1 MKDEPFLVDFQ
12 TLVTLRLGLQFYI
25 LRLIIIFRNTFTVS
39 ANFQRTRINFVQK
52 VQEVPHK
59 PGVYLMRDR
68 IGRVIY
74 VGKAKDL
81 RKRLS
86 NYFTPSRRNRSDIKT
101 RALVDSIWDFEIN
114 TVRTE
119 KEALLLEGKLIKE
132 YRPKY
137 NVVFRDDKR
146 FLMLKINLS
155 DLLPKF
161 QLVRVRKDD
170 GAKYYGPFPHSG
182 ALRFT
187 YDWLN
192 KNFGL
197 RTCRAK
203 LPGKS
208 QYKHCNDDVIRNCSA
223 PCVQKVDADEYKIQ
237 VDKACQ
243 FLEGDWKERVSEFEG
258 LMKRASQNSDY
269 EGAANYRDMI
279 FSLRKTLEPS
289 RKFTRGRGMPSP
301 NIDPLSDI
309 NELKEFLGMSCVP
322 RIMECFDISNISSTH
337 IVASMVRF
345 ENGVPDN
352 ANYRR
357 YRIKGVKKQNDFTS
371 MAEVVRRRY
380 SGILLDVKK
389 SSGDILDYNQEA
401 PIEALKRIG
410 KKAHSVKLPDLV
422 VVDGGKGQL
431 SSALNELRRLGIEE
445 LPIIGLAKK
454 NEEVFM
460 PGNSFPLQIPHE
472 TGALKLLQRIRDEAH
487 RFANGY
493 HQLLM
498 KRRIEESIL
507 DECPGVNEHRKKILL
522 KEFGS
527 VARLRR
533 AKIEKIAEIKGISP
547 QNARHIKEYLN

>member
-25 LRLIIIFRNTFTVS
+25 LRLIIIFRNTFKVS

-52 VQEVPHK
+52 LQEVPHK

-155 DLLPKF
+155 DALPKF

-243 FLEGDWKERVSEFEG
+243 FLDGAWKERVSEFEG

>member
-1 MKDEPFLVDFQ
+1 MKDDPFLVDFQ

-25 LRLIIIFRNTFTVS
+25 LRLIIIFRNTSRVS
-39 ANFQRTRINFVQK
+39 ANFQRSRINFVQK
-52 VQEVPHK
+52 LQETPHK

-86 NYFTPSRRNRSDIKT
+86 NYFTPSRKKRFDIKT
-101 RALVDSIWDFEIN
+101 RALVESIWDFEIN

-155 DLLPKF
+155 DSLPKF

-170 GAKYYGPFPHSG
+170 GAKYYGPFPHSS

-208 QYKHCNDDVIRNCSA
+208 QYKHCSDDVIRNCSA
-223 PCVQKVDADEYKIQ
+223 PCVGKVDEEEYKIK

-243 FLEGDWKERVSEFEG
+243 FLEGTWKERVSEFEN
-258 LMKRASQNSDY
+258 LMERAAQSSDY

-301 NIDPLSDI
+301 NINPLNDI
-309 NELKEFLGMSCVP
+309 NELKEFLGMDCVP

-357 YRIKGVKKQNDFTS
+357 YRIKSVKKQNDFTS

-380 SGILLDVKK
+380 SGILRDAKK
-389 SSGDILDYNQEA
+389 ISGDILDYNQEV
-401 PIEALKRIG
+401 PIEAMKRIG
-410 KKAHSVKLPDLV
+410 KKSPSVKLPDLV

-431 SSALNELRRLGIEE
+431 SSALKELRRLGIEE

-454 NEEVFM
+454 NEEVFI
-460 PGNSFPLQIPHE
+460 PGNSSPLQIPHE

-507 DECPGVNEHRKKILL
+507 DDCPGVNVHRKKILL

-527 VARLRR
+527 VVRLRR
-533 AKIEKIAEIKGISP
+533 AKVEKIAKIKGISV
-547 QNARHIKEYLN
+547 QNARSIKEYLN

>member
-1 MKDEPFLVDFQ
+1 MKDDPFLVDFQ

-25 LRLIIIFRNTFTVS
+25 LRLIIIFRNTSRVS
-39 ANFQRTRINFVQK
+39 ANFQRSRINFVQK
-52 VQEVPHK
+52 LQETPHK

-86 NYFTPSRRNRSDIKT
+86 NYFTPSRRNRFDIKT
-101 RALVDSIWDFEIN
+101 KALVESIWDFEIN

-155 DLLPKF
+155 DSLPKF

-170 GAKYYGPFPHSG
+170 GAKYYGPFPHSS

-208 QYKHCNDDVIRNCSA
+208 QYKHCSDDVIRNCSA
-223 PCVQKVDADEYKIQ
+223 PCVGKVDEEEYKIK

-243 FLEGDWKERVSEFEG
+243 FLEGTWKERISEFEN
-258 LMKRASQNSDY
+258 LMERAAQSSDY

-301 NIDPLSDI
+301 NINPLNDI
-309 NELKEFLGMSCVP
+309 NELKEFLGMDCVP

-357 YRIKGVKKQNDFTS
+357 YRIKSVKKQNDFTS

-380 SGILLDVKK
+380 SGILRDAKK
-389 SSGDILDYNQEA
+389 ISGDILDYNQEV
-401 PIEALKRIG
+401 PIEAMKRVG
-410 KKAHSVKLPDLV
+410 KKSPSVKLPDLV

-431 SSALNELRRLGIEE
+431 SSALKELRRLGIEE

-454 NEEVFM
+454 NEEVFI
-460 PGNSFPLQIPHE
+460 PGNSSPLQIPHE

-507 DECPGVNEHRKKILL
+507 DDCPGVNGHRKKILL

-527 VARLRR
+527 VVRLRR
-533 AKIEKIAEIKGISP
+533 AKVEKIAKIKGISV
-547 QNARHIKEYLN
+547 QNARSIKEYLN

>member
-1 MKDEPFLVDFQ
+1 
-12 TLVTLRLGLQFYI
+12 
-25 LRLIIIFRNTFTVS
+25 
-39 ANFQRTRINFVQK
+39 
-52 VQEVPHK
+52 
-59 PGVYLMRDR
+59 MRDR

-155 DLLPKF
+155 DSLPKF

>member
-1 MKDEPFLVDFQ
+1 M
-12 TLVTLRLGLQFYI
+12 
-25 LRLIIIFRNTFTVS
+25 S
-39 ANFQRTRINFVQK
+39 ANFQRSRINFVQK
-52 VQEVPHK
+52 LQETPHK

-86 NYFTPSRRNRSDIKT
+86 NYFTPSRRNRFDIKT
-101 RALVDSIWDFEIN
+101 KALVESIWDFEIN

-155 DLLPKF
+155 DSLPKF

-170 GAKYYGPFPHSG
+170 GAKYYGPFPHSS

-208 QYKHCNDDVIRNCSA
+208 QYKHCSDDVIRNCSA
-223 PCVQKVDADEYKIQ
+223 PCVGKVDEEEYKIK

-243 FLEGDWKERVSEFEG
+243 FLEGTWKERVSEFEN
-258 LMKRASQNSDY
+258 LMERAAQSSDY

-279 FSLRKTLEPS
+279 FSLKKTLEPS

-301 NIDPLSDI
+301 NINPLNDI
-309 NELKEFLGMSCVP
+309 TELKEFLGMNCVP

-380 SGILLDVKK
+380 SGILRDAKK
-389 SSGDILDYNQEA
+389 ISGDILDYNQEV
-401 PIEALKRIG
+401 PIEAMKRVG
-410 KKAHSVKLPDLV
+410 KKSPSVKLPDLV

-431 SSALNELRRLGIEE
+431 SSALKELRRLGIEE

-454 NEEVFM
+454 NEEVFI
-460 PGNSFPLQIPHE
+460 PGNSSPLQIPHE

-507 DECPGVNEHRKKILL
+507 DDCPGVNGHRKKILL

-527 VARLRR
+527 VVRLRR
-533 AKIEKIAEIKGISP
+533 AKVEKIAKIKGISV
-547 QNARHIKEYLN
+547 QNARSIKEYLN

>member
-1 MKDEPFLVDFQ
+1 MKDDPFLVDFQ

-25 LRLIIIFRNTFTVS
+25 LRLIIIFRNTSRVS
-39 ANFQRTRINFVQK
+39 ANFQRSRINFVQK
-52 VQEVPHK
+52 LQDVPHK

-86 NYFTPSRRNRSDIKT
+86 NYFTPSRRKRFDIKT
-101 RALVDSIWDFEIN
+101 RALVESIWDFEIN

-155 DLLPKF
+155 DSLPKF

-170 GAKYYGPFPHSG
+170 GAKYYGPFPHSS

-203 LPGKS
+203 LPGKF
-208 QYKHCNDDVIRNCSA
+208 QYKHCSDDVIRNCSA
-223 PCVQKVDADEYKIQ
+223 PCVGKVDEEEYKIK
-237 VDKACQ
+237 VDKACK
-243 FLEGDWKERVSEFEG
+243 FLEGTWKERVSEFEG
-258 LMKRASQNSDY
+258 LMKRAAQSSDY

-301 NIDPLSDI
+301 NIDPLNDI
-309 NELKEFLGMSCVP
+309 NELKEFLGMDCVP

-380 SGILLDVKK
+380 SGILRDAKK
-389 SSGDILDYNQEA
+389 ISGDILDYNQEV
-401 PIEALKRIG
+401 PTEAMKRIS
-410 KKAHSVKLPDLV
+410 KKSPSVKLPDLV

-431 SSALNELRRLGIEE
+431 SSALKELRRLGIEE

-460 PGNSFPLQIPHE
+460 PGNSSPLQIPHE

-507 DECPGVNEHRKKILL
+507 DDCPGVNGHRKKILL

-527 VARLRR
+527 VVRLRR
-533 AKIEKIAEIKGISP
+533 AKVEKIAKIKGISP
-547 QNARHIKEYLN
+547 QNARSIKEYLN

>member
-1 MKDEPFLVDFQ
+1 MKDDPFLVDFQ

-25 LRLIIIFRNTFTVS
+25 LRLIIIFRNTSRVS
-39 ANFQRTRINFVQK
+39 ANFQRSRINFVQK
-52 VQEVPHK
+52 LQETPHK

-86 NYFTPSRRNRSDIKT
+86 NYFTPSRKKRFDIKT
-101 RALVDSIWDFEIN
+101 RALVESIWDFEIN

-155 DLLPKF
+155 DSLPKF

-170 GAKYYGPFPHSG
+170 GAKYYGPFPHSS

-208 QYKHCNDDVIRNCSA
+208 QYKHCSDDVIRNCSA
-223 PCVQKVDADEYKIQ
+223 PCVGKVDEEEYKIK

-243 FLEGDWKERVSEFEG
+243 FLEGTWKERVSEFEN
-258 LMKRASQNSDY
+258 LMERAAQSSDY

-301 NIDPLSDI
+301 NINPLNDI
-309 NELKEFLGMSCVP
+309 NELKEFLGMDRVP

-357 YRIKGVKKQNDFTS
+357 YRIKSVKKQNDFTS

-380 SGILLDVKK
+380 SGILRDAKK
-389 SSGDILDYNQEA
+389 ISGDILDYNQEV
-401 PIEALKRIG
+401 PIEAMKRVG
-410 KKAHSVKLPDLV
+410 KKSPSVKLPDLV

-431 SSALNELRRLGIEE
+431 SSALKELRRLGIEE

-454 NEEVFM
+454 NEEVFI
-460 PGNSFPLQIPHE
+460 PGNSSPLQIPRE

-507 DECPGVNEHRKKILL
+507 DDCPGVNGHRKKILL

-527 VARLRR
+527 VVRLRR
-533 AKIEKIAEIKGISP
+533 AKVEKIAKIKGISV
-547 QNARHIKEYLN
+547 QNARSIKEYLN

>member
-1 MKDEPFLVDFQ
+1 MKDDPFLVDFQ

-25 LRLIIIFRNTFTVS
+25 LRLIIIFRNTSRVS
-39 ANFQRTRINFVQK
+39 ANFQRSRINFVQK
-52 VQEVPHK
+52 LQETPHK

-86 NYFTPSRRNRSDIKT
+86 NYFTPSRKKRFDIKT
-101 RALVDSIWDFEIN
+101 RALVESIWDFEIN

-155 DLLPKF
+155 DSLPKF

-170 GAKYYGPFPHSG
+170 GAKYYGPFPHSS

-208 QYKHCNDDVIRNCSA
+208 QYKHCSDDVIRNCSA
-223 PCVQKVDADEYKIQ
+223 PCVGKVDEEEYKIK

-243 FLEGDWKERVSEFEG
+243 FLEGTWKERVSEFEN
-258 LMKRASQNSDY
+258 LMERAAQSSDY

-301 NIDPLSDI
+301 NINPLNDI
-309 NELKEFLGMSCVP
+309 NELKEFLGMDCVP

-357 YRIKGVKKQNDFTS
+357 YRIKSVKKQNDFTS

-380 SGILLDVKK
+380 SGILRDAKK
-389 SSGDILDYNQEA
+389 ISGDILDYNQEV
-401 PIEALKRIG
+401 PIEAMKRVG
-410 KKAHSVKLPDLV
+410 KKSPSVKLPDLV

-431 SSALNELRRLGIEE
+431 SSALKELRRLGIEE

-454 NEEVFM
+454 NEEVFI
-460 PGNSFPLQIPHE
+460 PGNSSPLQIPHE

-507 DECPGVNEHRKKILL
+507 DDCPGVNEHRKKILL

-527 VARLRR
+527 VVRLRR
-533 AKIEKIAEIKGISP
+533 AKVEKIAKIKGISV
-547 QNARHIKEYLN
+547 QNARSIKEYLN

>member
-1 MKDEPFLVDFQ
+1 MKDDPFLVDFQ

-25 LRLIIIFRNTFTVS
+25 LRLIIIFRNTSRVS
-39 ANFQRTRINFVQK
+39 ANFQRSRINFVQK
-52 VQEVPHK
+52 LQETPHK

-86 NYFTPSRRNRSDIKT
+86 NYFTPSRRNRFDIKT
-101 RALVDSIWDFEIN
+101 RALVESIWDFEIN

-155 DLLPKF
+155 DSLPKF

-170 GAKYYGPFPHSG
+170 GAKYYGPFPHSS

-208 QYKHCNDDVIRNCSA
+208 QYKHCSDDVIRNCSA
-223 PCVQKVDADEYKIQ
+223 PCVGKVDEEEYKIK

-243 FLEGDWKERVSEFEG
+243 FLEGTWKERVSEFEN
-258 LMKRASQNSDY
+258 LMERAAQSSDY

-301 NIDPLSDI
+301 NINPLNDI
-309 NELKEFLGMSCVP
+309 NELKEFLGMDCVP

-357 YRIKGVKKQNDFTS
+357 YRIKSVKKQNDFTS

-380 SGILLDVKK
+380 SGILRDAKK
-389 SSGDILDYNQEA
+389 ISGDILDYNQEV
-401 PIEALKRIG
+401 PIEAMKRVG
-410 KKAHSVKLPDLV
+410 KKSPSVKLPDLV

-431 SSALNELRRLGIEE
+431 SSALKELRRLGIEE

-454 NEEVFM
+454 NEEVFI
-460 PGNSFPLQIPHE
+460 PGNSSPLQIPHE

-507 DECPGVNEHRKKILL
+507 DDCPGVNGHRKKILL

-527 VARLRR
+527 VVRLRR
-533 AKIEKIAEIKGISP
+533 AKVEKIAKIKGISV
-547 QNARHIKEYLN
+547 QNARSIKEYLN

>member
-1 MKDEPFLVDFQ
+1 MKDDPFLVDFQ

-25 LRLIIIFRNTFTVS
+25 LRLIIIFRNTSRVS
-39 ANFQRTRINFVQK
+39 ANFQRSRINFVQK
-52 VQEVPHK
+52 LQEVPHK

-86 NYFTPSRRNRSDIKT
+86 NYFTPSRKKRFDIKT
-101 RALVDSIWDFEIN
+101 RALVESIWDFEIN

-155 DLLPKF
+155 DSLPKF

-170 GAKYYGPFPHSG
+170 GAKYYGPFPHSS

-208 QYKHCNDDVIRNCSA
+208 QYKHCSDDVIRNCSA
-223 PCVQKVDADEYKIQ
+223 PCVGKVDEEEYKIK
-237 VDKACQ
+237 VDKACK
-243 FLEGDWKERVSEFEG
+243 FLEGTWKERVSEFEN
-258 LMKRASQNSDY
+258 LMERAAQSSDY

-301 NIDPLSDI
+301 NINPLNDI
-309 NELKEFLGMSCVP
+309 NELKEFLGMDCVP

-357 YRIKGVKKQNDFTS
+357 YRIKSVKKQNDFTS

-380 SGILLDVKK
+380 SGILRDAKK
-389 SSGDILDYNQEA
+389 ISGDILDYNQEV
-401 PIEALKRIG
+401 PIEAMKRVG
-410 KKAHSVKLPDLV
+410 KKSPSVKLPDLV

-431 SSALNELRRLGIEE
+431 SSALKELRRLGIEE

-454 NEEVFM
+454 NEEVFI
-460 PGNSFPLQIPHE
+460 PGNSSPLQIPHE

-507 DECPGVNEHRKKILL
+507 DDCPGVNGHRKKILL

-527 VARLRR
+527 VVRLRR
-533 AKIEKIAEIKGISP
+533 AKVEKIAKIKGISA
-547 QNARHIKEYLN
+547 QNARSIKEYLN

>member
-1 MKDEPFLVDFQ
+1 
-12 TLVTLRLGLQFYI
+12 
-25 LRLIIIFRNTFTVS
+25 
-39 ANFQRTRINFVQK
+39 
-52 VQEVPHK
+52 
-59 PGVYLMRDR
+59 
-68 IGRVIY
+68 
-74 VGKAKDL
+74 
-81 RKRLS
+81 
-86 NYFTPSRRNRSDIKT
+86 
-101 RALVDSIWDFEIN
+101 
-114 TVRTE
+114 
-119 KEALLLEGKLIKE
+119 
-132 YRPKY
+132 
-137 NVVFRDDKR
+137 
-146 FLMLKINLS
+146 MLKINLS
-155 DLLPKF
+155 DSLPKF

-170 GAKYYGPFPHSG
+170 GAKYYGPFPHSS

-208 QYKHCNDDVIRNCSA
+208 QYKHCSDDVIRNCSA
-223 PCVQKVDADEYKIQ
+223 PCVGKVNEEEYKIQ
-237 VDKACQ
+237 VDKACK
-243 FLEGDWKERVSEFEG
+243 FLEGSWKERVSEFES
-258 LMKRASQNSDY
+258 LMKIAAKASDY
-269 EGAANYRDMI
+269 EVAANYRDMI

-289 RKFTRGRGMPSP
+289 RKFTRGRVMPSP
-301 NIDPLSDI
+301 NIDPLNDI
-309 NELKEFLGMSCVP
+309 NELKEFLRMDCVP

-380 SGILLDVKK
+380 SGILRDAKK
-389 SSGDILDYNQEA
+389 ISGDNLDYNQEV
-401 PIEALKRIG
+401 PIEAMKRVG
-410 KKAHSVKLPDLV
+410 KKSPSVKLPDLV

-431 SSALNELRRLGIEE
+431 SSALKELRRLGIEE

-460 PGNSFPLQIPHE
+460 PGNSSPLQIPHE

-507 DECPGVNEHRKKILL
+507 DDCPGVNEHRKKILL

-527 VARLRR
+527 VVRLRR
-533 AKIEKIAEIKGISP
+533 AKVEKIAKIKGISP
-547 QNARHIKEYLN
+547 QNARSIKEYLN